1 MLLCSLF
8 WPTLET
14 DNNQEIGSL
23 VPTDQ
28 PTYYCNFFHF
38 ISTLTLVRTSFFAVF
53 LFRPRSISVVHPV
66 GHFFSYFSYLGGLP
80 SDPRRLPDVP
90 ERPSSSA
97 TGGGRCTVAEVAP
110 PPPPRPL
117 KVPPPTAGGDVGVPS
132 VADLRLMEPKKSG
145 VPSWGKF
152 N

>member
-1 MLLCSLF
+1 M
-8 WPTLET
+8 
-14 DNNQEIGSL
+14 
-23 VPTDQ
+23 
-28 PTYYCNFFHF
+28 
-38 ISTLTLVRTSFFAVF
+38 F
-53 LFRPRSISVVHPV
+53 LFRPKRIPVLHPV
-66 GHFFSYFSYLGGLP
+66 RHFFSYFSYFGGLP

-110 PPPPRPL
+110 PPMPL

-145 VPSWGKF
+145 VPSWGYSTDFF
-152 N
+152 NGPRVRALLKGPMYELLASTATIFVGCAGTILLMSDTQ